1 MVVLGLCT
9 VAKSGTSTHIRLD
22 AGFFQSLASS
32 GMGAPRGCQWDESIL
47 DHPHIFRQAVRP
59 GPGRQRSDANQ
70 TGPFNFWTFN
80 KSTKI
85 TKAIIIIITYRKNT
99 LLEQHLPLS
108 EFYQTG
114 REKRYS
120 PLIKSISGSF
130 QNHSPTSVFLNEYVR
145 NWQTA
150 LQSRNARV
158 FHLVLCS
165 MRTSQRKHTLS
176 LCVFRW
182 HHVTHIQQNDKQ
194 RKKTRENI
202 SKCSGLSW
210 LIPWIFGDIYIN
222 MFIHSVRVMMRL
234 VSSVIT
240 VMHSQIY
247 WYMYIGLDSR
257 W

>member
-22 AGFFQSLASS
+22 ASFFQSLASS

-85 TKAIIIIITYRKNT
+85 TKAIIIIAYRKNT

-176 LCVFRW
+176 LCVCRW